1 MAEEKPHPNLKFT
14 DTELEEALIEANGR
28 PTKAA
33 ALLGVSYP
41 AVFVR
46 VKGNPKLKAVQ
57 SAYRARTHQDMADMA
72 VRIAVYG
79 LIKEPQVDDD
89 GKIVYDDD
97 GKVVMTERKVDYGTR
112 SNVILRLMD
121 TYKFD
126 EGVVEALNIL
136 TNGENVTTEEWLER
150 RDELKR
156 NQQEKDDN
164 NAGSL

>member
-1 MAEEKPHPNLKFT
+1 MSEQGHPNEKFT
-14 DTELEEALIEANGR
+14 DKELEEALIEANGR

-33 ALLGVSYP
+33 TLLDVSYP
-41 AVFVR
+41 TVYLR
-46 VKGNPKLKAVQ
+46 IRSNPKLKAVQ

-79 LIKEPQVDDD
+79 LIKEPKIDDE
-89 GKIVYDDD
+89 GEIVYDDN
-97 GKVVMTERKVDYGTR
+97 GKVVMTEKKVDYGTR

-126 EGVVEALNIL
+126 DGVVEALNIL
-136 TNGENVTTEEWLER
+136 TNGEDLSTEEWLQR

-156 NQQEKDDN
+156 NQKEKENDN
-164 NAGSL
+164 NAGSI